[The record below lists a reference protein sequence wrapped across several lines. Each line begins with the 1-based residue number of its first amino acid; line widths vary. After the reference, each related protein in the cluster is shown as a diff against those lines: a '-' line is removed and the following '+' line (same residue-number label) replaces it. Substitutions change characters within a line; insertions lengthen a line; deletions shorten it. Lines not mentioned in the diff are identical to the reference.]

1 MAYVRFDMYILII
14 FVGGGATGNDIKEVW
29 MYLKVRSRL
38 LEGWPLESLT
48 MRRDYE
54 MDQIV

>member
-48 MRRDYE
+48 IGISMR
-54 MDQIV
+54 